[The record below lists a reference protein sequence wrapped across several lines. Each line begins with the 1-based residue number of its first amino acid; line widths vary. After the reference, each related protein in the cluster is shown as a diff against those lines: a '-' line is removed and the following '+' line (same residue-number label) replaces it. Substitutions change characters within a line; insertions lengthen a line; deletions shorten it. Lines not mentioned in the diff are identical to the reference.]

1 MRPFSSLI
9 LLSLIAVIAAF
20 LPGSGCTESP
30 FPKASG
36 PVNDFADA
44 MSAPYEKRIGR
55 IAEELRVKTG
65 VELVLVTMRDLGGA
79 DPKEYVPRLYQAWAV
94 GKNGKDRGVL
104 IFVSRKEQTM
114 RIHTGTGLKTVLSQR
129 QIAEIQDR
137 FVAPLLKQNDYDNGL
152 LNGVVAIAKIIGKES
167 GVALKEL

>member
-1 MRPFSSLI
+1 
-9 LLSLIAVIAAF
+9 
-20 LPGSGCTESP
+20 
-30 FPKASG
+30 
-36 PVNDFADA
+36 
-44 MSAPYEKRIGR
+44 
-55 IAEELRVKTG
+55 
-65 VELVLVTMRDLGGA
+65 
-79 DPKEYVPRLYQAWAV
+79 V

-152 LNGVVAIAKIIGKES
+152 LNGVVAVAKIIGKES
-167 GVALKEL
+167 GVTLKEL